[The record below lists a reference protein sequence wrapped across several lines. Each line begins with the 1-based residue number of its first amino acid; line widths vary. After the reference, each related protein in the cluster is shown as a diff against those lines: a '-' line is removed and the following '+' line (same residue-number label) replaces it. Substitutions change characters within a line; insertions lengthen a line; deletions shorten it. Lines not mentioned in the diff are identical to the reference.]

1 MIKYQIGSC
10 HPQAHYFDIRID
22 IPDPSPEGQTFC
34 LPTWIPGSYMIRDFC
49 RNIVDLKASCNGE
62 HIDILQLNK
71 SAWQTKACEGVL
83 TLEYR
88 VYAWDLSVRGAH
100 LDTTHGF
107 FNGTSVFMSIGGV
120 EDVPC
125 ELVILKPAHD
135 DCTDWQLATTMPRMD
150 PQQQLGNFSF
160 GSFVVPNYQELIDH
174 PVEMGKFVQDHYEA
188 CGVRHDLILTGRFD
202 CDLERLKQDLS
213 RICEYQIN
221 LFGTPAPMSQYM
233 FLTVVVGDGYGG
245 LEHRNSSS
253 LMCSRKQL
261 PAPGMNEL
269 NDDYR
274 GFLGLCSHEY
284 FHSWNVKRIKPEVM
298 LLPDLSSEVYTPL
311 LWAFEGITS
320 YYDDLCLLRS
330 GCIDLDS
337 YLELLGQTMTR
348 VQRGIGRLRQS
359 VAESSFNAWTK
370 FYKQDENAANAIVSY
385 YAKGALIALAI
396 DFKIRGLTNNQ
407 KSLDDVMRMLWQ
419 RYQQDNGGVD
429 DQTIQHCVGVVAG
442 AELADELNQ
451 WIYQPGDIPLKQ
463 LLAPFGISINYRT
476 RSNLQDKGGKNVEG
490 LPEVSL
496 GAVVREE
503 HSVLK
508 IVSVEE
514 DGSFQSAGL
523 SAGDEIVAVDRL
535 KASLS
540 MLDRLVETSVPGDSC
555 HLIVFRRD
563 ELMEF
568 HLSLLP
574 AKADTVFLTVEDPN
588 QEMLKQWMTS

>member
-1 MIKYQIGSC
+1 MIKYQIGSR
-10 HPQAHYFDIRID
+10 HPQAHYFDVRIE
-22 IPDPSPEGQTFC
+22 IPQPAPEGQRFS
-34 LPTWIPGSYMIRDFC
+34 LPTWIPGSYMIRDFS
-49 RNIVDLKASCNGE
+49 RNIIDLSASCNGE
-62 HIDILQLNK
+62 SIGVSQLDK
-71 SAWQTKACEGVL
+71 SAWQVAACEGVL

-107 FNGTSVFMSIGGV
+107 FNGTSVFMSIAGF
-120 EDVPC
+120 EESPC
-125 ELVILKPAHD
+125 ELEVLKPEHEHCA
-135 DCTDWQLATTMPRMD
+135 DWQLATTMPRKD
-150 PQQQLGNFSF
+150 PRQQLGNFSF
-160 GSFVVPNYQELIDH
+160 SVFEIPNYQELIDH
-174 PVEMGKFVQDHYEA
+174 PVEMGVFVQDHYEA
-188 CGVRHDLILTGRFD
+188 CGIRHDLILTGRFD
-202 CDLERLKQDLS
+202 CDLERLKQDLI

-221 LFGTPAPMSQYM
+221 LFGTPAPMPQYM
-233 FLTVVVGDGYGG
+233 FLTMVVGDGYGG

-261 PAPGMNEL
+261 PVPGMKDL

-298 LLPDLSSEVYTPL
+298 LSPDLSSEVYTPL

-348 VQRGIGRLRQS
+348 VHRGMGRLRQS
-359 VAESSFNAWTK
+359 AAESSFNAWNK

-396 DFKIRGLTNNQ
+396 DFRIRGLTGNQ

-419 RYQQDNGGVD
+419 HYQRGEGGVY
-429 DQTIQHCVGVVAG
+429 DQTIQQCVSKVAG
-442 AELADELNQ
+442 VELMDELNQ
-451 WIYQPGDIPLKQ
+451 WIYQPGDIPLQQ
-463 LLAPFGISINYRT
+463 LLGPFGISINYRS
-476 RSNLQDKGGKNVEG
+476 RCNLQDKGGKGAEEE
-490 LPEVSL
+490 LPVSL

-503 HSVLK
+503 STTLK
-508 IVSVEE
+508 IVTVEE
-514 DGSFQSAGL
+514 SGSAQSAGL
-523 SAGDEIVAVDRL
+523 SAGDEIVAIDGL
-535 KASLS
+535 KASQS
-540 MLDRLVETSVPGDSC
+540 MLDRLMKHAMPGDS
-555 HLIVFRRD
+555 HRLVAFRRD

-568 HLSLLP
+568 DLTLLV
-574 AKADTVFLTVEDPN
+574 AKADTVYLTVEDPN
-588 QEMLKQWMTS
+588 QEMLLQWMAS